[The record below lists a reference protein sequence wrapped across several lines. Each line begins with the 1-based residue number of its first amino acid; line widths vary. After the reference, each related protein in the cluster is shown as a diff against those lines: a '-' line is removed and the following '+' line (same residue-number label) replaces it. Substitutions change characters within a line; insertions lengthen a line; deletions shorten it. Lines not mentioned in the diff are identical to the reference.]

1 MFCNQEFY
9 QRRKFFEY
17 KIKIDIQDNFSKGSY
32 AILRKKEQSILH
44 EVPCVREAQA
54 DLVRSRKSQP
64 TVRIRSDVRF
74 HLNHAA
80 TFGDT
85 SVRIV
90 AQHDNQITLETHD
103 KGLPASGMLRQQSV
117 ACSPDEIFDEF
128 DNFWSQYWLRDAYE
142 EQFQDDTWQSLNDHI
157 DNCQLPNIPI
167 IDLGLD
173 DPHKW
178 AHAIHTLKEGKAH
191 GACGWRHEELRLLPF
206 RCISDLC
213 ALFQPIFHV
222 GLTQGMMMAR
232 TILLPKRNIVDNFNH
247 VRPITILGV
256 LHRLIGKIVFKAVS
270 KTWIRHLPPCI
281 SGGLP
286 GRGVKDIALHQKV
299 SIEKRLMLDEP
310 IGGFSLDLQKA
321 FNTFPRK
328 PLIRLF
334 SRLGVPAFLSV
345 FWIQCLSLMQRF
357 PQHRGRLGK
366 ATRSTTGIPEGDSLS
381 VLGMLALSA
390 LFFFTVVR
398 ENIHPY
404 TYADNWSW
412 HTLACRPHFLAFQAM
427 LNLVTLLR
435 VLIDFAKSWQW
446 ATNKDWRKQFHHVHL
461 FFPAESFVIPT
472 LSSVKDLGEYM
483 LYNKMPRLGFVKS
496 KFAEAKKRIRQV
508 KTLPCDIQTKCRL
521 IQSSA
526 WPVAFYA
533 ADSLYVGS
541 QHFQDLRRAV
551 TLAVVG
557 KGNFPSSWL
566 AVHNLSKYI
575 CDPLLFVF
583 TALCRSL
590 QRFARQCPQMFH
602 ECFHRMLQL
611 DTLGSFGPLTT
622 LKRYARVLGWK
633 LTPEAELIHE
643 SGFRISLIQDSG
655 KYIAY
660 VLRQWWPW
668 YIVSQNTRKGI
679 KDVQPHFHLT
689 RSVFQS
695 FTACEQKLLVRNFVG
710 GFQTEVI
717 KSVWLQDTEDK
728 CPFCGDVDNRAH
740 QFLHCPHFADVRAR
754 HNNAMHVL
762 DQERPTWVYIP
773 VALEHD
779 EVRIL
784 RRIMQSIQPVPPA
797 PPLPLPQG
805 LQLTTFFTDGGAIH
819 PCDVGARLAA
829 FAVVQDVRSNVTQ
842 FHQQNLTDSFPDFR
856 VITSGLVGG
865 SQTTARGE
873 LMAFLRALQAAVQ
886 LDSEIRVDFVTDAKY
901 VWDLVLHILDPNNNV
916 IEINTSNVDII
927 EQIIPLWQHPRFQ
940 LRKVKSHRSIETAKD
955 SADLYDILGNAVV
968 DKAVTAVLQFAHKDL
983 IAMANRIAAFHHE
996 EQTRLKSV
1004 AEFFLDLNR
1013 TRLKIIEQNKVQS
1026 SPGTIVQT
1034 RSLQAVMPSR
1044 IMGDD
1049 AASFLASYKPEGH
1062 TQFATDEIPDMECF
1076 LACQQGARLGMAVVF
1091 WLQSLLWPPDVQ
1103 QKTDDASDWGISWL
1117 ELFFDFHISTAMTF
1131 PIRVEGLKKQAKYI
1145 EFSSQEASLLPPQK
1159 RSPANQ
1165 AFCLQKMISTIET
1178 ISGLQFIP
1186 KFKSHKCS
1194 SLNHV
1199 NLQGKT
1205 TGIPRR
1211 PTLKHPDLTI
1221 HAVSEYFAL
1230 CHGKLVQGHA
1240 FQCFTGQP
1248 SIDIPDVV
1256 DLPTDERCRLYQR
1269 LMKRASRSRASGG

>member
-1 MFCNQEFY
+1 MSVMESHRIEDHTPLFVDLILSDKPEDYMTMVTPKSWATLSPKADCIDKGYISPIDNGKIDMDTLSSPMACQQALIKWSKSVENAVHHALKMENMMDPIRQPHKGLSSAFRGRCQTKIQQHRAPMSVPMGKHGGYNPPCEIVGIKSKQKTRQVRRISSLLRAMSSRNANHACPKLLHEWTVIRKAAGYGNRWDHWILAFEPISHIPCGLPDCDMVNTMLQITKTDCDMFCNQEFY

-74 HLNHAA
+74 HLDHAA

-85 SVRIV
+85 SVRI
-90 AQHDNQITLETHD
+90 
-103 KGLPASGMLRQQSV
+103 
-117 ACSPDEIFDEF
+117 
-128 DNFWSQYWLRDAYE
+128 
-142 EQFQDDTWQSLNDHI
+142 
-157 DNCQLPNIPI
+157 
-167 IDLGLD
+167 
-173 DPHKW
+173 
-178 AHAIHTLKEGKAH
+178 
-191 GACGWRHEELRLLPF
+191 
-206 RCISDLC
+206 
-213 ALFQPIFHV
+213 
-222 GLTQGMMMAR
+222 
-232 TILLPKRNIVDNFNH
+232 
-247 VRPITILGV
+247 
-256 LHRLIGKIVFKAVS
+256 
-270 KTWIRHLPPCI
+270 
-281 SGGLP
+281 
-286 GRGVKDIALHQKV
+286 
-299 SIEKRLMLDEP
+299 
-310 IGGFSLDLQKA
+310 
-321 FNTFPRK
+321 
-328 PLIRLF
+328 
-334 SRLGVPAFLSV
+334 
-345 FWIQCLSLMQRF
+345 
-357 PQHRGRLGK
+357 
-366 ATRSTTGIPEGDSLS
+366 
-381 VLGMLALSA
+381 
-390 LFFFTVVR
+390 
-398 ENIHPY
+398 
-404 TYADNWSW
+404 
-412 HTLACRPHFLAFQAM
+412 
-427 LNLVTLLR
+427 
-435 VLIDFAKSWQW
+435 
-446 ATNKDWRKQFHHVHL
+446 
-461 FFPAESFVIPT
+461 
-472 LSSVKDLGEYM
+472 
-483 LYNKMPRLGFVKS
+483 
-496 KFAEAKKRIRQV
+496 
-508 KTLPCDIQTKCRL
+508 
-521 IQSSA
+521 
-526 WPVAFYA
+526 
-533 ADSLYVGS
+533 
-541 QHFQDLRRAV
+541 
-551 TLAVVG
+551 
-557 KGNFPSSWL
+557 
-566 AVHNLSKYI
+566 
-575 CDPLLFVF
+575 
-583 TALCRSL
+583 
-590 QRFARQCPQMFH
+590 
-602 ECFHRMLQL
+602 
-611 DTLGSFGPLTT
+611 
-622 LKRYARVLGWK
+622 
-633 LTPEAELIHE
+633 
-643 SGFRISLIQDSG
+643 
-655 KYIAY
+655 
-660 VLRQWWPW
+660 
-668 YIVSQNTRKGI
+668 
-679 KDVQPHFHLT
+679 
-689 RSVFQS
+689 
-695 FTACEQKLLVRNFVG
+695 
-710 GFQTEVI
+710 
-717 KSVWLQDTEDK
+717 DK

-740 QFLHCPHFADVRAR
+740 QILHCPHFADVRAR
-754 HNNAMHVL
+754 HNDAMHVL

-805 LQLTTFFTDGGAIH
+805 KQLTTFFTDGGAIH
-819 PCDVGARLAA
+819 PRDVGARLAA

-927 EQIIPLWQHPRFQ
+927 EQIVPLWQHPRFQ
-940 LRKVKSHRSIETAKD
+940 LRKVKSHRSIESAKD

-996 EQTRLKSV
+996 EQARLKSV

-1013 TRLKIIEQNKVQS
+1013 TRLKMIEQNKVQS
-1026 SPGTIVQT
+1026 SPGTIVQI
-1034 RSLQAVMPSR
+1034 RSLQAVMPSK

-1049 AASFLASYKPEGH
+1049 AVSFLASYKPEGH

-1076 LACQQGARLGMAVVF
+1076 LACQQGAKLGMAVVF
-1091 WLQSLLWPPDVQ
+1091 WLQSLLWPSDVQ

-1131 PIRVEGLKKQAKYI
+1131 PIRVEGLKKQAKYV

-1221 HAVSEYFAL
+1221 QAVSEYFAL

-1240 FQCFTGQP
+1240 FHCFTGQP
-1248 SIDIPDVV
+1248 SIDIPEVV

-1269 LMKRASRSRASGG
+1269 LMKRASRLRASGG